1 MQNSTYFKGNRDF
14 LKRFVIPP
22 LLFIISLGL
31 FSLIAHEIVQEH
43 EDWFDSRAF
52 TFSKAY
58 SSAHVISFFKFLTFF
73 GSGTF
78 LFPAYILLIIVLFY
92 VRRRADAIHVS
103 VLGITS
109 TGIIYA
115 SKLFF
120 ARPRPDLPLFDK
132 LDSYSFPSGHSMG
145 SFVFVCI
152 LIRELWQSEIAML
165 WKYLLSV
172 ILLVITFA
180 IGISRIVLRYHYA
193 SDVVGGFCLGFAYVL
208 FYFGMQKLL
217 RRKK

>member
-1 MQNSTYFKGNRDF
+1 MKENRDF
-14 LKRFVIPP
+14 LKRYIIPP

-31 FSLIAHEIVQEH
+31 FSIIAHEIVYEQ
-43 EDWFDSRAF
+43 EDWFDTRV
-52 TFSKAY
+52 FSFIKTY
-58 SSAHVISFFKFLTFF
+58 SSVIVVGFFKFLTFF

-78 LFPAYILLIIVLFY
+78 LFPAYIIMVIALVY
-92 VRRRADAIHVS
+92 MGRRADAIQVS
-103 VLGITS
+103 ILATTS
-109 TGIIYA
+109 TLIIYT

-152 LIRELWQSEIAML
+152 LIREVWESAIAIY
-165 WKYLLSV
+165 WKWIISLCLL
-172 ILLVITFA
+172 ILTFA

-193 SDVVGGFCLGFAYVL
+193 SDVVGGFCLGLAYVL
-208 FYFGMQKLL
+208 FYFGVQKLL
-217 RRKK
+217 KRMR